1 MKFYPA
7 LDIMQGKA
15 VRLEAGR
22 RMSATIFHE
31 WPIQLVPHLTT
42 DGADG
47 LHLVDLDGAFGE
59 QRQLMLLQ
67 QIIKSSPIPV
77 QVGGGIRD
85 TQAVDEMFKLGAT
98 YVILGTAAV
107 KKPAEVEQ
115 LCRYWPKR
123 IIVAV
128 DGRDGIVTV
137 DGWTL
142 PSGMSAIELGQMA
155 DDWGCH
161 ALLYTDVL
169 RDGMR
174 TGPNI
179 KATVE
184 LAKAV
189 KCDVIASGGVGSLDD
204 IAALRDAKVAGV
216 VVGRALYEGRFT
228 VGQAARIAGQTE
240 QQPW

>member
-1 MKFYPA
+1 MKFFPA
-7 LDIMQGKA
+7 LDIMGGKV

-31 WPIQLVPHLTT
+31 QPLAVVPHLTT
-42 DGADG
+42 DGADR

-59 QRQLMLLQ
+59 QRQLALLQ
-67 QIIKSSPIPV
+67 QIIRTSPIPV

-85 TQAVDEMFKLGAT
+85 TQAAEQMFSLGAAF
-98 YVILGTAAV
+98 VILGTAAV
-107 KKPAEVEQ
+107 KKPLEVEA
-115 LCRYWPKR
+115 LCRYFPKR

-128 DGRDGIVTV
+128 DAREGVVVV

-142 PSGMSAIELGQMA
+142 PSGMTAIDLGQMA
-155 DDWGCH
+155 DDWGCA
-161 ALLYTDVL
+161 ALLYTDIT

-179 KATVE
+179 KMTAE
-184 LAKAV
+184 LQSKV
-189 KCDVIASGGVGSLDD
+189 KCDVIASGGVGTLDD
-204 IAALRDAKVAGV
+204 IVKLRDAKVSGV

-228 VGQAARIAGQTE
+228 VGDAVRTAHQTAR
-240 QQPW
+240 

>member
-1 MKFYPA
+1 MKFFPA
-7 LDIMQGKA
+7 LDLMQGKA

-31 WPIQLVPHLTT
+31 YPIQLVPHLTS

-47 LHLVDLDGAFGE
+47 LHLVDLDGAFGDP
-59 QRQLMLLQ
+59 RQLALLQ
-67 QIIKSSPIPV
+67 QIIRSSPIPV

-85 TQAVDEMFKLGAT
+85 TQAVDQMFQLGAT

-107 KKPAEVEQ
+107 KKPAEVEA

-128 DGRDGIVTV
+128 DARDGIVTV

-142 PSGMSAIELGQMA
+142 PSAMSAIELGQMA

-161 ALLYTDVL
+161 ALLYTDIA
-169 RDGMR
+169 RDGMK
-174 TGPNI
+174 TGPNLQ
-179 KATVE
+179 ATTE
-184 LAKAV
+184 LAKSV
-189 KCDVIASGGVGSLDD
+189 KCDVIASGGVGSLED
-204 IAALRDAKVAGV
+204 IATLRDHKVAGV
-216 VVGRALYEGRFT
+216 VVGRALYENRFT
-228 VGQAARIAGQTE
+228 VGQAARTAHQTTE
-240 QQPW
+240 R